1 MAAALDVPIPPPQP
15 LVCPTCGAAGQSG
28 AECRRCHSDLR
39 LLQQL
44 VTRRATER
52 HTLAQALAAGRWAEA
67 LLSAQYIH
75 TLRQDEES
83 FRLLAVCQLLN
94 DQFAAA
100 CDTHRQYCAVMQQ
113 RH

>member
-1 MAAALDVPIPPPQP
+1 MVAPLDAPTPPSQP
-15 LVCPTCGAAGQSG
+15 LVCPTCGATGQSG

-39 LLQQL
+39 LLGQL
-44 VTRRATER
+44 LARRAAEL
-52 HTLAQALAAGRWAEA
+52 HALARALAAGRWAEA

-100 CDTHRQYCAVMQQ
+100 CDTHRQYRA
-113 RH
+113 R

>member
-1 MAAALDVPIPPPQP
+1 MTAPLETPTPLPRP
-15 LVCPTCGAAGQSG
+15 LVCPTCGVAGQSG
-28 AECRRCHSDLR
+28 TECRRCHTDLR

-44 VTRRATER
+44 VTRRATEL
-52 HTLAQALAAGRWAEA
+52 HTLVRALAAGQWAEA

-94 DQFAAA
+94 NQFAAA
-100 CDTHRQYCAVMQQ
+100 CDTHRQYRAMI
-113 RH
+113 H

>member
-1 MAAALDVPIPPPQP
+1 MAAALDAPTPLPQP

-28 AECRRCHSDLR
+28 AECRRCHSDLQ

-44 VTRRATER
+44 VTRRAAEL
-52 HTLAQALAAGRWAEA
+52 HVLARALAAGRWAEA

-94 DQFAAA
+94 NQFAAA
-100 CDTHRQYCAVMQQ
+100 CDTHRQYRAIIQQ

>member
-1 MAAALDVPIPPPQP
+1 MAAAMDAHTPPSQP

-28 AECRRCHSDLR
+28 AQCRRCHSDLQ
-39 LLQQL
+39 LLQL
-44 VTRRATER
+44 LLTRRAAEL
-52 HTLAQALAAGRWAEA
+52 HTLARVLAAGRWAEA

-100 CDTHRQYCAVMQQ
+100 RDTYRQYRA
-113 RH
+113 R

>member
-1 MAAALDVPIPPPQP
+1 MAASLDAPTPSSQP

-28 AECRRCHSDLR
+28 AECRRCHSDLQ

-44 VTRRATER
+44 MTRRGAEL
-52 HTLAQALAAGRWAEA
+52 HALARALAAGRWAEA

-94 DQFAAA
+94 DQCAAA
-100 CDTHRQYCAVMQQ
+100 CDTHRQYRAIIQ
-113 RH
+113 

>member
-1 MAAALDVPIPPPQP
+1 MAAPLDAPPASPQP

-28 AECRRCHSDLR
+28 VECRRCHSDLQ
-39 LLQQL
+39 LLRQL
-44 VTRRATER
+44 VTRRTAEL
-52 HTLAQALAAGRWAEA
+52 HTLVQALAAGRWAEA

-94 DQFAAA
+94 EQFTAA
-100 CDTHRQYCAVMQQ
+100 CDTYRQYRVVTQY
-113 RH
+113 

>member
-1 MAAALDVPIPPPQP
+1 VN
-15 LVCPTCGAAGQSG
+15 QSG
-28 AECRRCHSDLR
+28 VECRRCHSDLQ

-44 VTRRATER
+44 VTRRAAEL
-52 HTLAQALAAGRWAEA
+52 HTLGLALAAGRWAEA

-94 DQFAAA
+94 NQVAAA
-100 CDTHRQYCAVMQQ
+100 RDTYRQYRA
-113 RH
+113 H

>member
-1 MAAALDVPIPPPQP
+1 MAAPLDARAPLPQL

-28 AECRRCHSDLR
+28 AACRRCHSDLQ

-44 VTRRATER
+44 ATRRATEL
-52 HTLAQALAAGRWAEA
+52 HTLARALATGRWAEA

-100 CDTHRQYCAVMQQ
+100 CDTHRQYRAIIQH

>member
-1 MAAALDVPIPPPQP
+1 MAAPLDAPTSPPQP

-28 AECRRCHSDLR
+28 TECRRCHSDLQ

-44 VTRRATER
+44 VTRRAAEL
-52 HTLAQALAAGRWAEA
+52 HALARALAAGRWAEA

-100 CDTHRQYCAVMQQ
+100 CDTHRQYRAILQH

>member
-1 MAAALDVPIPPPQP
+1 MTAPLGHSVPHPQP
-15 LVCPTCGAAGQSG
+15 LVCPTCGAAGQG
-28 AECRRCHSDLR
+28 GTACRRCHSDLQ

-44 VTRRATER
+44 VTRRAAEL
-52 HTLAQALAAGRWAEA
+52 HTLARALAAGQWAEA

-94 DQFAAA
+94 DQVAAA
-100 CDTHRQYCAVMQQ
+100 CDTHRQYRAII
-113 RH
+113 

>member
-1 MAAALDVPIPPPQP
+1 MAAPLDAPTPLPQP

-28 AECRRCHSDLR
+28 AQCRRCNSDLQ

-44 VTRRATER
+44 VTRRATEL
-52 HTLAQALAAGRWAEA
+52 HTLARVLAAGRWAEA

-100 CDTHRQYCAVMQQ
+100 CDTHRQYRAIIQQ

>member
-1 MAAALDVPIPPPQP
+1 MATPLDASLASPQP

-28 AECRRCHSDLR
+28 AECRRCHSDLQ

-44 VTRRATER
+44 VTRRAAEL
-52 HTLAQALAAGRWAEA
+52 HTLARALAAGLWAEA

-75 TLRQDEES
+75 TLRQDDES

-100 CDTHRQYCAVMQQ
+100 CDTQRQYRAMLHQ
-113 RH
+113 RY